1 MTVISDTLEK
11 IETSGLTIDRHAR
24 PDIDAAEALQLGVQL
39 VGAAM
44 LQSQPEDTAN
54 ETGMSHRQWLDA
66 NMKREYIRDKWKIFF
81 ESYDAIIMPVS
92 FVPPFKHIHEG
103 DFSTRSLVCN
113 GEERAYAELVSWT
126 ILTGMAYLPST
137 VPPLGLGASGL
148 PIGFQ
153 VVGPYGSDY
162 STIRLAGY
170 IGELTGG
177 YQAPGIV
184 EG

>member
-1 MTVISDTLEK
+1 MRYITENDLK
-11 IETSGLTIDRHAR
+11 IFEEEEQLDKDARAAKQVWLNEVKKSYNGEMKYDETKPSFDLYI
-24 PDIDAAEALQLGVQL
+24 EAH
-39 VGAAM
+39 
-44 LQSQPEDTAN
+44 N
-54 ETGMSHRQWLDA
+54 
-66 NMKREYIRDKWKIFF
+66 KWKIFF